1 MNHFDFLFSWK
12 FFSAISRED
21 SRKPNTVG
29 KTDQSRRQTG
39 KKAFAGET
47 KQSLSCF
54 TKLLSPIWGERDF
67 LQYFLHPIDS
77 FAILFNVNTKQ
88 PVRPS
93 LFAVL
98 RFSLRSQVRVLLLAL
113 VVGFLLKKKNA
124 PDSDFGSRS
133 PAQSPLSD
141 LVDSLCGW
149 WVVTLTSGW
158 WVVHWVWR
166 LLFFFW
172 LLNHWLIFC

>member
-1 MNHFDFLFSWK
+1 M
-12 FFSAISRED
+12 
-21 SRKPNTVG
+21 
-29 KTDQSRRQTG
+29 
-39 KKAFAGET
+39 
-47 KQSLSCF
+47 
-54 TKLLSPIWGERDF
+54 
-67 LQYFLHPIDS
+67 
-77 FAILFNVNTKQ
+77 
-88 PVRPS
+88 RPS

-149 WVVTLTSGW
+149 LVGGTLGTAAVV
-158 WVVHWVWR
+158 
-166 LLFFFW
+166 FFL
-172 LLNHWLIFC
+172 LLNHRLIFC

>member
-1 MNHFDFLFSWK
+1 MNHFDFPLQLEVFQRN
-12 FFSAISRED
+12 ISRGLA
-21 SRKPNTVG
+21 TVSNPTLLA
-29 KTDQSRRQTG
+29 KQIKVSASLE

-67 LQYFLHPIDS
+67 LQYFLRPIDS

-133 PAQSPLSD
+133 PAQSPLSN

-149 WVVTLTSGW
+149 WVSGW
-158 WVVHWVWR
+158 VGTLGMAAVV
-166 LLFFFW
+166 FFFL
-172 LLNHWLIFC
+172 LLNHRLIFC

>member
-1 MNHFDFLFSWK
+1 MNDFDFPLQLEVFQRN
-12 FFSAISRED
+12 ISRGLA
-21 SRKPNTVG
+21 TVLTLLVKQFKVG
-29 KTDQSRRQTG
+29 ASLE

-133 PAQSPLSD
+133 PAQSRLSD

-166 LLFFFW
+166 LFFFW
-172 LLNHWLIFC
+172 LLNHRLIFC